1 MNIEDQQKIGDILKY
16 LSWFCVFLLL
26 PFPVD
31 IYYVTRIILC
41 FGAIYGSLKLY
52 HLNPNSDKIFLLGI
66 TAIIFNP
73 LFPFYFQIRSIW
85 MLMDIFAAYAFYVSS
100 KEFIGQAL
108 TQETKEP
115 QESKEFIGQAPTQE
129 TKEPQESKVFK
140 EIKKSLDNEKRTEDQ
155 LELDTTLHRYHVELF
170 IIAICDQIAHVV
182 PRGINKKEQLV
193 LGLFYLY
200 FVIEKLGLNLKP
212 RSYAN
217 AGHGF
222 FLNSIFIPKTYFE
235 IEEDIHKISYIS
247 EVEKI
252 IAKEARYVEAIPK
265 WLERIKSD
273 GYSAAKIYFSI
284 KEFTNS
290 KYQYI
295 QDFCRDQNTQ
305 ELNGSKSPLHIIF
318 QDEVYLSSI
327 QKELER
333 VVVQANKNF
342 AQKNLSKDES
352 ILDSIINNQNSETF
366 SQKEIKKN
374 DTYEFEKDIEAMT
387 DQEIQDL
394 INEMNLEDD
403 EDQGLNNKTSDPKGA
418 QDSFNFS
425 DTNKVT
431 SKLEDALEY
440 FFAFSLYLLKTEAN
454 GLKLSES
461 KKLDFR
467 SKYIVDN
474 KIINHGVWFFSRI
487 ELESSNFTNH
497 HVSKNSTDKIF
508 KRYDEVNNEIRTY
521 LKTII

>member
-73 LFPFYFQIRSIW
+73 LFPFYFHIRSIW

-100 KEFIGQAL
+100 KEIMGQEPKK
-108 TQETKEP
+108 ETKKP
-115 QESKEFIGQAPTQE
+115 KESKAY
-129 TKEPQESKVFK
+129 K
-140 EIKKSLDNEKRTEDQ
+140 EIQRSLDSDKRAEDQ
-155 LELDTTLHRYHVELF
+155 IKLDTTLYNYHIELF
-170 IIAICDQIAHVV
+170 TIKICDQIAHVF
-182 PRGINKKEQLV
+182 PRGITKKEQLV

-200 FVIEKLGLNLKP
+200 FVIEKLAQDQKP
-212 RSYAN
+212 SLYTN
-217 AGHGF
+217 AGHGL
-222 FLNSIFIPKTYFE
+222 FLNRIFIPKTYLE
-235 IEEDIHKISYIS
+235 IEEDIHKVFYIG

-252 IAKEARYVEAIPK
+252 IAEEARYVSSIPK

-273 GYSAAKIYFSI
+273 GYSAAKISFSI
-284 KEFTNS
+284 SAFRNS

-295 QDFCRDQNTQ
+295 EDFCADLNSP
-305 ELNGSKSPLHIIF
+305 ELNGGKSPLFIIF
-318 QDEVYLSSI
+318 QDQSFLKGI
-327 QKELER
+327 KKELER
-333 VVVQANKNF
+333 VVARVDKNF
-342 AQKNLSKDES
+342 AKRSHGKDES
-352 ILDSIINNQNSETF
+352 EVDLIINSQNNQIY
-366 SQKEIKKN
+366 SQKEIQIKNITKSKN
-374 DTYEFEKDIEAMT
+374 DLEPMINQDIGKLFSQRNSEHEDHNLTKKTYDPSLNFRTIKKKGM
-387 DQEIQDL
+387 QGSL
-394 INEMNLEDD
+394 I
-403 EDQGLNNKTSDPKGA
+403 
-418 QDSFNFS
+418 FS